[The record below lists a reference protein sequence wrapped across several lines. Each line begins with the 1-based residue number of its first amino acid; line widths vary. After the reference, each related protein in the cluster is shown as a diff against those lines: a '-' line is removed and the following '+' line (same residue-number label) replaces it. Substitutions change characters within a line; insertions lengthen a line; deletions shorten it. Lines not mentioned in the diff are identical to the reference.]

1 MSYFLKI
8 SPDYHLVF
16 GDTSSKR
23 ALERK
28 GIKII
33 NGNSEDFNLHLNTIN
48 QKPQL
53 EIKGNYAIYLE
64 SPTPFYDGDTPI
76 MGISK
81 SERGTPESWFD
92 SLDSY
97 FSILEKKF
105 NLKFVTPHQ
114 NSDIKINFTAIQR

>member
-1 MSYFLKI
+1 MGTPLTK
-8 SPDYHLVF
+8 
-16 GDTSSKR
+16 
-23 ALERK
+23 ALQRK

-53 EIKGNYAIYLE
+53 EIKGNYAIYLK
-64 SPTPFYDGDTPI
+64 SPTPFYEGDTPI

-92 SLDSY
+92 SLDNY

-105 NLKFVTPHQ
+105 NFKVYIAPHPKLRHKNKFPPQ
-114 NSDIKINFTAIQR
+114 YKGER